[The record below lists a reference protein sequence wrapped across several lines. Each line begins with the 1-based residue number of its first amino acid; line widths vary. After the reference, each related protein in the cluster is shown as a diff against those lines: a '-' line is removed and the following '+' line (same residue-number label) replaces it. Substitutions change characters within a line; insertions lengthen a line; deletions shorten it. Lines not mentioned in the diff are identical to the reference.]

1 MINYQ
6 TKHDMDLH
14 SYYKMRT
21 KGKKFSLELNQAS
34 QRHGSS
40 SENIRDGLILSNQM
54 SNQLIIN
61 TNLNIIFLC
70 VNWSLLTNQVIIFL
84 LETINESD
92 EFNPQKIYDVQNQFI
107 QPQSDIFIGSSESHL
122 SQSANEDQMNSKIRL
137 LNNKKQ
143 SVEIGLQ
150 NNDMFIDTKCNSST
164 TQYNPEM
171 HSKIKKTH
179 KSGMKISRSL
189 DYASKYKN
197 NYIRNFLLSDSPKFK
212 NNQDNCIPNYQK
224 NQQKFDQDVCNED
237 KNFNS
242 NPLRKKRKYSHSID
256 EILWKS
262 KHQSL
267 ASQLELQ
274 NKKKFA
280 AHLECQSPIR
290 YLLKSKLAQIK
301 MKRASSDLTQI
312 LSIIEIM
319 EQFYSKQA
327 TSNINQNELD
337 ISKDFNITCFSNSIT
352 PQFFT
357 EETAA
362 KYILKLFKNRNFLKK
377 NYLEEIQKSKEGQIQ
392 FKECCLEGKCSANGS
407 KSPHVNKIKCIHKYL
422 LLYRAF
428 QDEQFFNELVI
439 NTYDFLISNHELFTQ
454 MVCFFFFNDNV
465 SFNRQ
470 FKCLEFC
477 QKWISKRPFTFQE
490 NSDLFYKM
498 KEFLQFIKL
507 KYCTFKLSD
516 NECYQK
522 QISPCKCDSFLKH
535 FDFENS
541 LNNQQEQI
549 KSLYNDSITISSPIK
564 LLKQNFS
571 TPAMD
576 QARSYQ
582 FYKLKN
588 QEQNKSEAI
597 SHQEYNLRQN
607 SIHSNQNSYADNRMQ
622 SNDFSMQ
629 NSYKNMNNNNTMS
642 SSYNSIPLNS
652 IKSDAKSYNSND
664 NQNINSNNYDST
676 HVSLASRS
684 EKRRGPPPA
693 LARYNN
699 TPNQNQAKK
708 LLSKIILNQNSSS
721 PQKVCQEEKQM
732 EKSQQQIQSFDS
744 KTASIPFIKD
754 SRGATS
760 SIYCNSQATAA
771 CTFNNQGENAIFSQ
785 TESSAHINTFKSLFS
800 DRKESQELMQIPQ
813 FKGPQV
819 KSMLINQTQSIDEL
833 SSSYSNKTGVI
844 YPTNLSSSLYLEQ
857 QSNNNNDNNYLSGS
871 NNMSKS
877 HQPPQKQYAKLSLV
891 DIKQNHI
898 QYKDGIKEEEII
910 ESQESSYISSQ
921 SSSVREKSY
930 SASQLTQVVQSIQQ
944 GNSSSNS
951 NGNNSSL
958 KSYQNSSALKIS
970 PPSQNVSQLKQVSP
984 SNSNQ
989 PNNSLKL
996 SLNNESEIKKNKKKQ
1011 VSKRLTADEIQ
1022 LKEMFQKINQIEN
1035 CLNQSEIQQTDF
1047 RINQQCVQ
1055 IFKCL
1060 SQCQLQQIQDKW
1072 HATISS
1078 RFYERLSTQILKEK
1092 FSYDIFIQFDIDII
1106 AQQICL
1112 IDHSLF
1118 YNINIYELFQDKRLK
1133 SFNLFSQYGQR
1144 KNLNLVKRRFNLFTY
1159 FIIFIILLQASQ
1171 SEILQMYEKLLHLSE
1186 KALEYQNYNLC
1197 LQIYSSFNSSIIY
1210 EKIKQAQQI
1219 SSQLAKKRFAVLEKA
1234 IEFNRSFHNL
1244 KESMSK
1250 ASPPLVPAL
1259 NVITRDLTLLDQIR
1273 DDFIQ
1278 VQHQQQID
1286 LVKFEEISKLSQI
1299 IFNVKRHKY
1308 PFVIYPAVY
1317 DFFSVSFEKYMAQY
1331 IDMKDI
1337 STVEFKLSEF
1347 AKKSS
1352 SNSTQISPSFS
1363 SKS

>member
-1 MINYQ
+1 MSEMINQ
-6 TKHDMDLH
+6 KIKPDVDLH

-21 KGKKFSLELNQAS
+21 KGKKFSLEFNQMS
-34 QRHGSS
+34 YTHGSL

-54 SNQLIIN
+54 K
-61 TNLNIIFLC
+61 
-70 VNWSLLTNQVIIFL
+70 
-84 LETINESD
+84 TINESD
-92 EFNPQKIYDVQNQFI
+92 EFNQSKINEAQNQFL

-143 SVEIGLQ
+143 SMEIGIQ
-150 NNDMFIDTKCNSST
+150 NNDMFNDTKCNSST
-164 TQYNPEM
+164 THYNPEM

-179 KSGMKISRSL
+179 KIGTKSSRSL

-197 NYIRNFLLSDSPKFK
+197 NYNYIRNFLVSGQPKFK
-212 NNQDNCIPNYQK
+212 NKQDNCFP
-224 NQQKFDQDVCNED
+224 NQQINQQQFDQNDCSGENIQNLNTH
-237 KNFNS
+237 K
-242 NPLRKKRKYSHSID
+242 KKRKYSHSID

-267 ASQLELQ
+267 ASQLEFQ
-274 NKKKFA
+274 NQKKLTTR
-280 AHLECQSPIR
+280 LECQSSIHN
-290 YLLKSKLAQIK
+290 LLKSKLAQFK
-301 MKRASSDLTQI
+301 MKRASSDQSQMLTV
-312 LSIIEIM
+312 IEIM
-319 EQFYSKQA
+319 EQFYSRQA
-327 TSNINQNELD
+327 IKNINQNELD
-337 ISKDFNITCFSNSIT
+337 ISYDFNTSCCSNSIT

-377 NYLEEIQKSKEGQIQ
+377 NYLEEIHKSKEGHIQ
-392 FKECCLEGKCSANGS
+392 FKECCLEGKCAANGN
-407 KSPHVNKIKCIHKYL
+407 KTPHVNKIKCMHKYL

-477 QKWISKRPFTFQE
+477 LKWISKRPFTFQE

-498 KEFLQFIKL
+498 KEFVQFIKL
-507 KYCTFKLSD
+507 KYCSFKLSE
-516 NECYQK
+516 NGAAYQK
-522 QISPCKCDSFLKH
+522 QASPCKCDSFLKQ
-535 FDFENS
+535 FNFV
-541 LNNQQEQI
+541 NNPNDNQEQI
-549 KSLYNDSITISSPIK
+549 YIIQKDPLTIQSPIK

-576 QARSYQ
+576 EARSYE

-588 QEQNKSEAI
+588 LQQNKSEAI
-597 SHQEYNLRQN
+597 SHPEYNLRQN
-607 SIHSNQNSYADNRMQ
+607 SIGSNQNSYFDNRMQ
-622 SNDFSMQ
+622 SNDFSVQ
-629 NSYKNMNNNNTMS
+629 NSFNNINNNN
-642 SSYNSIPLNS
+642 SYNSIPLNN
-652 IKSDAKSYNSND
+652 IKSESNNNSNNND
-664 NQNINSNNYDST
+664 NVNSNNYDST

-721 PQKVCQEEKQM
+721 PQKIQEEKQI

-744 KTASIPFIKD
+744 KTTSIPFIKD

-771 CTFNNQGENAIFSQ
+771 CTFTNQGENVIFSQ

-800 DRKESQELMQIPQ
+800 ERKESQDLLQIPQ

-819 KSMLINQTQSIDEL
+819 KSMLINQTQSIDEF
-833 SSSYSNKTGVI
+833 SSSYNNKTGLI
-844 YPTNLSSSLYLEQ
+844 YPTNLSASLYLEQ
-857 QSNNNNDNNYLSGS
+857 QSSNNLDNNYLSGS
-871 NNMSKS
+871 NSMSKS
-877 HQPPQKQYAKLSLV
+877 HQPPQKQYAKLSQLET
-891 DIKQNHI
+891 KQNHI

-930 SASQLTQVVQSIQQ
+930 SASQLTLVVQSIQQ

-958 KSYQNSSALKIS
+958 KSYQNTSALKLS
-970 PPSQNVSQLKQVSP
+970 PPSQNVSQLKQMSP
-984 SNSNQ
+984 NNSNQ
-989 PNNSLKL
+989 QNSSLKL
-996 SLNNESEIKKNKKKQ
+996 SLNNDSEIKKNKKKQ
-1011 VSKRLTADEIQ
+1011 LNKRLTADEIQ
-1022 LKEMFQKINQIEN
+1022 LQEMSEKIMQIEN
-1035 CLNQSEIQQTDF
+1035 TLIQTEVKQNDIRLTSQFAQT
-1047 RINQQCVQ
+1047 
-1055 IFKCL
+1055 FKCL
-1060 SQCQLQQIQDKW
+1060 SQSQLQQIQDKW
-1072 HATISS
+1072 HATIRS
-1078 RFYERLSTQILKEK
+1078 RFYERLNTQILKEK
-1092 FSYDIFIQFDIDII
+1092 FSHDIFIQFDIDII

-1133 SFNLFSQYGQR
+1133 SFNLFTQYGQK

-1159 FIIFIILLQASQ
+1159 FIIFIILLQHSQ
-1171 SEILQMYEKLLHLSE
+1171 SETLQMYEKLLHLSE
-1186 KALEYQNYNLC
+1186 RALEYQNYNLC

-1210 EKIKQAQQI
+1210 EKIKQVQQV
-1219 SSQLAKKRFAVLEKA
+1219 SSQLTKKRFSVLEKA
-1234 IEFNRSFHNL
+1234 IEFNRSFHSL

-1250 ASPPLVPAL
+1250 ANPPLVPAL
-1259 NVITRDLTLLDQIR
+1259 NIITRDLTLLDQIK

-1317 DFFSVSFEKYMAQY
+1317 DFFSVQFERYMAQY

-1347 AKKSS
+1347 AKKSCS
-1352 SNSTQISPSFS
+1352 SNS
-1363 SKS
+1363 SKN

>member
-1 MINYQ
+1 
-6 TKHDMDLH
+6 
-14 SYYKMRT
+14 MRT
-21 KGKKFSLELNQAS
+21 KGKKFSLELNQKS
-34 QRHGSS
+34 DMQGSK
-40 SENIRDGLILSNQM
+40 SENIRDGLILNNQM
-54 SNQLIIN
+54 K
-61 TNLNIIFLC
+61 
-70 VNWSLLTNQVIIFL
+70 
-84 LETINESD
+84 TINESD
-92 EFNPQKIYDVQNQFI
+92 EFNPQKIYEAQNQLF
-107 QPQSDIFIGSSESHL
+107 QPQSDIFLGSFESHL
-122 SQSANEDQMNSKIRL
+122 SQSANNEGQMNSKIRL

-150 NNDMFIDTKCNSST
+150 SNDMFIDKCNSST
-164 TQYNPEM
+164 TRYNPEM

-197 NYIRNFLLSDSPKFK
+197 NYNNIRNFLLSDFPALINK
-212 NNQDNCIPNYQK
+212 QDNCIPNEQI
-224 NQQKFDQDVCNED
+224 NQQQFDQNVCNQE
-237 KNFNS
+237 NVLNS
-242 NPLRKKRKYSHSID
+242 NTNKKKRKYCRSVD

-274 NKKKFA
+274 NQKKFA
-280 AHLECQSPIR
+280 TRLECHSPMHN
-290 YLLKSKLAQIK
+290 LLKSKLIQIK
-301 MKRASSDLTQI
+301 MKRVSSDQSQI
-312 LSIIEIM
+312 LSVIEIM
-319 EQFYSKQA
+319 EQFYSRQA
-327 TSNINQNELD
+327 KSNINQNELD
-337 ISKDFNITCFSNSIT
+337 ISNDFNTTCCSNSIT

-357 EETAA
+357 QETAA

-392 FKECCLEGKCSANGS
+392 FKECCLEGKCSVNGN
-407 KSPHVNKIKCIHKYL
+407 KSRHVNKIKCMHKYL

-454 MVCFFFFNDNV
+454 MVCFFFFNDNF

-477 QKWISKRPFTFQE
+477 LKWISHRPFTFQE

-498 KEFLQFIKL
+498 KEFVQFIKL
-507 KYCTFKLSD
+507 KYCSYKLSD
-516 NECYQK
+516 NQTYQK
-522 QISPCKCDSFLKH
+522 QASPCKCDSFLKH
-535 FDFENS
+535 FDFA
-541 LNNQQEQI
+541 NNPNNTEEQV
-549 KSLYNDSITISSPIK
+549 KSLYQDSITIQSPIK

-576 QARSYQ
+576 QARSYE

-588 QEQNKSEAI
+588 YEQNKSEAI
-597 SHQEYNLRQN
+597 THPEYNLRQK
-607 SIHSNQNSYADNRMQ
+607 SISSNQNSYADNRMQ
-622 SNDFSMQ
+622 SNDFSAQ
-629 NSYKNMNNNNTMS
+629 NSFSNMNNNTISNS
-642 SSYNSIPLNS
+642 DNSILLNS
-652 IKSDAKSYNSND
+652 IKSDTKHNNNGNK

-708 LLSKIILNQNSSS
+708 LLSKIILNQNSSQ
-721 PQKVCQEEKQM
+721 PQKVAEEEKQI

-744 KTASIPFIKD
+744 KTTSIPFIKD
-754 SRGATS
+754 SRGATC

-771 CTFNNQGENAIFSQ
+771 CTFINQGENAIYSQ
-785 TESSAHINTFKSLFS
+785 AESSGHINTFKSLFS
-800 DRKESQELMQIPQ
+800 ERKESQDLMQIPQ

-819 KSMLINQTQSIDEL
+819 KSMLINQTQSIEEF
-833 SSSYSNKTGVI
+833 STSYNNKTGLI
-844 YPTNLSSSLYLEQ
+844 YPTNVSSSLYIEQ
-857 QSNNNNDNNYLSGS
+857 QSNNNFDNNYLSNS
-871 NNMSKS
+871 NSMSKS
-877 HQPPQKQYAKLSLV
+877 HQPPQNQYAKLSQLET
-891 DIKQNHI
+891 KQNHI
-898 QYKDGIKEEEII
+898 QHKDRIKEEEII
-910 ESQESSYISSQ
+910 ESQESSFLSSQ
-921 SSSVREKSY
+921 SSSVREKSQ
-930 SASQLTQVVQSIQQ
+930 SASQLTLIVQSVQQ

-958 KSYQNSSALKIS
+958 KSCQNSSAFKLS
-970 PPSQNVSQLKQVSP
+970 PPSQNASQLKQIS
-984 SNSNQ
+984 
-989 PNNSLKL
+989 PNNSNFKL
-996 SLNNESEIKKNKKKQ
+996 SLNDESEIKKSKKKQ
-1011 VSKRLTADEIQ
+1011 VNKRLTADQIQ
-1022 LKEMFQKINQIEN
+1022 LKEMSQKIKEIEN
-1035 CLNQSEIQQTDF
+1035 SLNLTEMQQHNDF
-1047 RINQQCVQ
+1047 KITSQCAQ
-1055 IFKCL
+1055 AFKLL
-1060 SQCQLQQIQDKW
+1060 SQSQLQQIQDKW
-1072 HATISS
+1072 HAIIRS
-1078 RFYERLSTQILKEK
+1078 RFYERLNTQILKEK
-1092 FSYDIFIQFDIDII
+1092 FSYDIFIQFDVDII

-1133 SFNLFSQYGQR
+1133 SFNLFSQYGQK
-1144 KNLNLVKRRFNLFTY
+1144 KNINLVKRRFNLFTY
-1159 FIIFIILLQASQ
+1159 FIIFIMLLQPSQ

-1210 EKIKQAQQI
+1210 EKIKQAQQV
-1219 SSQLAKKRFAVLEKA
+1219 SSSLTKKRFTILEKA

-1250 ASPPLVPAL
+1250 ANPPLVPAL
-1259 NVITRDLTLLDQIR
+1259 NIITRDLTLLDQIK

-1278 VQHQQQID
+1278 VQNQQQQID

-1299 IFNVKRHKY
+1299 FFNVKRHKY

-1347 AKKSS
+1347 AKKSCTSCYS
-1352 SNSTQISPSFS
+1352 SSSSSSSSS
-1363 SKS
+1363 SKN